1 MESSIY
7 EKWMYEFGVW
17 INFFGFK
24 NFFFD
29 IWIGIIFFLMVD
41 EMLKNNEEFFSR
53 EKQVTMYLFFV
64 RLGYDFF
71 FN

>member
-1 MESSIY
+1 
-7 EKWMYEFGVW
+7 MYEFGIW
-17 INFFGFK
+17 INFFVGFK
-24 NFFFD
+24 DSFSSD
-29 IWIGIIFFLMVD
+29 IWVGIIFFLMD